1 MNVEELAAELIRINT
16 EAPPGNEEACAAFL
30 RDHILDL
37 RLEPSELILHRF
49 AERRANLLVRIGPV
63 SQAGLLLSGHID
75 VVPAGD
81 LSQWES
87 PPYEPRIRDGKLY
100 GRGASDMKSA
110 VAAFV
115 KAIENY
121 KSAKLKRGI
130 IFVATAGEEIGFD
143 GLKALISDGKIRMRD
158 AMYGII
164 GEPTDLKVVRA
175 HKGGTV
181 FRITFYGKSAHSSRP
196 ELGINAVE
204 KASRFILE
212 VAELRERLR
221 EISDPEL
228 GASVISTT
236 VINGGTKD
244 NVIPEKCQIIVD
256 CRRLPSHSDAYIR
269 AELDKIAEKIKK
281 STTTL
286 DVTIDVKF
294 NWNALNIPK
303 EHPLVVMAERI
314 VGHKSEVAPYGTE
327 GPIYHELE
335 IPTIILGPGRIENN
349 IHAPNEYIEIKQL
362 RDAVKVYSEFIRSVC
377 V

>member
-1 MNVEELAAELIRINT
+1 MVV
-16 EAPPGNEEACAAFL
+16 
-30 RDHILDL
+30 
-37 RLEPSELILHRF
+37 HRF

-63 SQAGLLLSGHID
+63 GQAGLLLSGHID

-110 VAAFV
+110 IAAFV

-121 KSAKLKRGI
+121 KSVKLKRGI

-143 GLKALISDGKIRMRD
+143 GLRALINDGKIRVRD

-181 FRITFYGKSAHSSRP
+181 FMITFHGKSAHSSRP
-196 ELGINAVE
+196 ELGVNAIE
-204 KASRFILE
+204 NAARFI
-212 VAELRERLR
+212 VELTELGERLK
-221 EISDPEL
+221 EIVHPDL
-228 GASVISTT
+228 GTSVISTT
-236 VINGGTKD
+236 MINGGTKE
-244 NVIPEKCQIIVD
+244 NVIPEKCQIIID
-256 CRRLPSHSDAYIR
+256 CRRIPSHSAEYIQS
-269 AELDKIAEKIKK
+269 ELNKIVDKIRSKVPTFDI
-281 STTTL
+281 
-286 DVTIDVKF
+286 TINMKF

-303 EHPLVVMAERI
+303 DHPLVVFAERI

-327 GPIYHELE
+327 GSVYQEIE
-335 IPTIILGPGRIENN
+335 IPTIILGPGKVENN
-349 IHAPNEYIEIKQL
+349 IHAPNEYIAIKQL
-362 RDAVKVYSEFIRSVC
+362 RAAVKIYSEFIRNVC
-377 V
+377 I